1 MLSFLVLLLLVLL
14 LQGSSLQFNKRSASS
29 SSKLLKSN
37 DAISIYRK
45 KRNPEKIKKGGM
57 FDVGDNKLI
66 LSYKS
71 MVSVLKSEEDALKA
85 VSGNEDIFLSI
96 HFY

>member
-1 MLSFLVLLLLVLL
+1 MLLLVLL
-14 LQGSSLQFNKRSASS
+14 LQGSSLQFNKSKRSASS
-29 SSKLLKSN
+29 SSLLKSN

-57 FDVGDNKLI
+57 FDVNDNKLI
-66 LSYKS
+66 SSYKS

-85 VSGNEDIFLSI
+85 VSGN
-96 HFY
+96 Y

>member
-1 MLSFLVLLLLVLL
+1 LL

-29 SSKLLKSN
+29 SLLKSN

-57 FDVGDNKLI
+57 FDVGDDKLK

-85 VSGNEDIFLSI
+85 VSGN
-96 HFY
+96 Y